1 MNFATQDDGVRAII
15 ATLKY
20 LQPLVATFEGAL
32 DNAGFEILSRRH
44 HDGERIPT
52 PVLELH
58 RGGVTLEMHLGN
70 AIEDFLLVDRDED
83 PVRTDPRLRDD
94 EYARGKLADIVEAR
108 VELLEIA
115 LLPDGDEKERR
126 LRDVSASFDWVRIA
140 RIRGE
145 DES

>member
-15 ATLKY
+15 ATLRY

-32 DNAGFEILSRRH
+32 DNAGFEILSKRH
-44 HDGERIPT
+44 QEGERIPT

-58 RGGVTLEMHLGN
+58 RDGVTLELHLGN
-70 AIEDFLLVDRDED
+70 AIEDFLLVDREED
-83 PVRTDPRLRDD
+83 PVRTDPRLADD

-126 LRDVSASFDWVRIA
+126 LREASENFEWIRMA
-140 RIRGE
+140 RR
-145 DES
+145 DDR